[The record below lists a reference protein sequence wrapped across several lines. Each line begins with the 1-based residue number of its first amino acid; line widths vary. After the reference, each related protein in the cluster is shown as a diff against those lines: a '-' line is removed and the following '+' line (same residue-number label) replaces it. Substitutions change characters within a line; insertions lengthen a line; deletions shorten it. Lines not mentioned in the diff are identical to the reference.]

1 VGFADLADRI
11 SKASH
16 YGIPLT
22 FFFGNSAAASVT
34 ATTENLIGNCQK
46 KQQKNSRRD
55 ASVSD
60 WIFTDRHVIISRS
73 PTPQSRKVPAM
84 PSPPSDELLVEFQG
98 RMSFLETM
106 WGCKTAYDV
115 DLETGRGWL
124 EVRMPG
130 TGAVLRLNRFNVKD
144 VMVPGEGGVQPS
156 VK

>member
-1 VGFADLADRI
+1 MPPRQ
-11 SKASH
+11 H
-16 YGIPLT
+16 YFRLDIYRSSRNNLT
-22 FFFGNSAAASVT
+22 HFH
-34 ATTENLIGNCQK
+34 ATTQK
-46 KQQKNSRRD
+46 GS
-55 ASVSD
+55 
-60 WIFTDRHVIISRS
+60 
-73 PTPQSRKVPAM
+73 AM

-106 WGCKTAYDV
+106 WGCQTAYDV

-130 TGAVLRLNRFNVKD
+130 TGAVLRLNKFNVKD

>member
-1 VGFADLADRI
+1 V
-11 SKASH
+11 
-16 YGIPLT
+16 
-22 FFFGNSAAASVT
+22 AAAKQKCFDHLSVRSAEKLPPPRQYFRLDIYRSSRNNPPQVH
-34 ATTENLIGNCQK
+34 ATTQK
-46 KQQKNSRRD
+46 GL
-55 ASVSD
+55 
-60 WIFTDRHVIISRS
+60 
-73 PTPQSRKVPAM
+73 AM

-130 TGAVLRLNRFNVKD
+130 TGAVLRLNKFNVKD

>member
-1 VGFADLADRI
+1 M
-11 SKASH
+11 
-16 YGIPLT
+16 
-22 FFFGNSAAASVT
+22 AAAIKK
-34 ATTENLIGNCQK
+34 LIGKMSGKTTGKLPPESQYLRLDIC
-46 KQQKNSRRD
+46 
-55 ASVSD
+55 
-60 WIFTDRHVIISRS
+60 RS
-73 PTPQSRKVPAM
+73 PRNNPSVFPTTTQKGSAM

-130 TGAVLRLNRFNVKD
+130 TGAVLRINKFNVKD

>member
-1 VGFADLADRI
+1 
-11 SKASH
+11 
-16 YGIPLT
+16 
-22 FFFGNSAAASVT
+22 
-34 ATTENLIGNCQK
+34 
-46 KQQKNSRRD
+46 
-55 ASVSD
+55 
-60 WIFTDRHVIISRS
+60 
-73 PTPQSRKVPAM
+73 M

-106 WGCKTAYDV
+106 WGCQTSYDV

-130 TGAVLRLNRFNVKD
+130 TGAVLRINRFNVKD

>member
-1 VGFADLADRI
+1 MA
-11 SKASH
+11 
-16 YGIPLT
+16 
-22 FFFGNSAAASVT
+22 
-34 ATTENLIGNCQK
+34 
-46 KQQKNSRRD
+46 
-55 ASVSD
+55 
-60 WIFTDRHVIISRS
+60 
-73 PTPQSRKVPAM
+73 
-84 PSPPSDELLVEFQG
+84 SPPSDELLVEFQG

-130 TGAVLRLNRFNVKD
+130 TGAVLRINRFNVKD

>member
-1 VGFADLADRI
+1 V
-11 SKASH
+11 K
-16 YGIPLT
+16 
-22 FFFGNSAAASVT
+22 SAEKLPPPRQYFRLDIYRPSRNNLPQFH
-34 ATTENLIGNCQK
+34 ATTQK
-46 KQQKNSRRD
+46 GS
-55 ASVSD
+55 
-60 WIFTDRHVIISRS
+60 
-73 PTPQSRKVPAM
+73 AM

>member
-1 VGFADLADRI
+1 
-11 SKASH
+11 
-16 YGIPLT
+16 
-22 FFFGNSAAASVT
+22 
-34 ATTENLIGNCQK
+34 
-46 KQQKNSRRD
+46 
-55 ASVSD
+55 
-60 WIFTDRHVIISRS
+60 
-73 PTPQSRKVPAM
+73 M

-115 DLETGRGWL
+115 DIETGRGWL

-130 TGAVLRLNRFNVKD
+130 TGAVLRINRFNVKD

>member
-1 VGFADLADRI
+1 V
-11 SKASH
+11 
-16 YGIPLT
+16 
-22 FFFGNSAAASVT
+22 AAAKQKCFDHLSVISAERLPPPRQYFRLDIYRSSRNNPPQVH
-34 ATTENLIGNCQK
+34 ATTQK
-46 KQQKNSRRD
+46 GL
-55 ASVSD
+55 
-60 WIFTDRHVIISRS
+60 
-73 PTPQSRKVPAM
+73 AM

-115 DLETGRGWL
+115 DLETGKGWL

-130 TGAVLRLNRFNVKD
+130 TGAVLRINRFNVKD

>member
-1 VGFADLADRI
+1 VVSADLSDRVF
-11 SKASH
+11 KPLC

-22 FFFGNSAAASVT
+22 FFFEILRPLTPADNLRSARDFLE
-34 ATTENLIGNCQK
+34 TTQTKLQPTTQNFRLDILPLVAN
-46 KQQKNSRRD
+46 NPTRSR
-55 ASVSD
+55 
-60 WIFTDRHVIISRS
+60 HH
-73 PTPQSRKVPAM
+73 QRKVIAM
-84 PSPPSDELLVEFQG
+84 ASPPSDELLVEFQG

-130 TGAVLRLNRFNVKD
+130 TGAVLRINRFNVKD
-144 VMVPGEGGVQPS
+144 VMVPGEGGAQPS